1 MICRKVKKMASDI
14 SLKDIIAPHFWNI
27 FNNLKVHN
35 VIYGGRGSTKTSMIA
50 LNIVFNCIS
59 DDDCSAVILRRYQ
72 NLLRNSV
79 YKEIK
84 KACKRLGL
92 VEKVDYYAYVS
103 PMQIVFANGNTIY
116 FASGDDYEAVK
127 GMTDEN
133 KSIKKVWFEELTGW
147 DNADEI
153 DQIIATFTRGNSTYF
168 NAFYSY
174 NPPKNRFHWVNL
186 WKESKLLRDDYLF
199 SESDYRTVP
208 KNWLGP
214 IFIDEAERLKKYDE
228 KRYRWIYLGEVI
240 GIEGLIYNPD
250 LLVIENPNYIEENK
264 LRILYVDFAIDC
276 GHQTSATSCGAYGY
290 ATDGRWYR
298 LDTYYYS
305 PHEKTRKKAPS
316 ELAQDLFDFRNYI
329 CKKYNTIVDTET
341 IDSAEGALR
350 NQYFAMFG
358 IKLTPVNKGKDKEEL
373 IEYSQDFLD
382 TGKYVILNT
391 PNNWIHIKEM
401 KNYMWVKD
409 SVEKGK
415 PVPDKEEKELTGET
429 YYNTHTNDYSYYYAE
444 HSCDDFQ
451 YYVKN
456 NLQKL
461 GLEA

>member
-1 MICRKVKKMASDI
+1 MASDI
-14 SLKDIIAPHFWNI
+14 SLKDIIAPHFYNI

-92 VEKVDYYAYVS
+92 VEKVDYCAYVS

-147 DNADEI
+147 DDADEI

-214 IFIDEAERLKKYDE
+214 IFIKEAERLKKYDE

-250 LLVIENPNYIEENK
+250 LFIIEKPNYIEENK

-305 PHEKTRKKAPS
+305 PHEKSRKKAPS

-358 IKLTPVNKGKDKEEL
+358 IELTPVNKGKDKEEL

-409 SVEKGK
+409 SVKKGK

>member
-1 MICRKVKKMASDI
+1 MASDI

-92 VEKVDYYAYVS
+92 VEKVDYCAYVS
-103 PMQIVFANGNTIY
+103 PMQIVFDNGNTIY

-147 DNADEI
+147 DDADEI

-250 LLVIENPNYIEENK
+250 LLIIEKPNYIEENK

-316 ELAQDLFDFRNYI
+316 ELAQDIFDFRNYI

>member
-1 MICRKVKKMASDI
+1 MAKVSI
-14 SLKDIIAPHFWNI
+14 RDIIAPHFWNT
-27 FNNLKVHN
+27 FNSKKPHQ
-35 VIYGGRGSTKTSMIA
+35 IYAGGRASTKTSQIA
-50 LNIVFNCIS
+50 IKIDEFNLEYKECNAI
-59 DDDCSAVILRRYQ
+59 IIKRYQ
-72 NLLRNSV
+72 NTIRNSV
-79 YKEIK
+79 FKEIK
-84 KACKRLGL
+84 RALKRLGL
-92 VEKVDYYAYVS
+92 QEDVDYKATVS
-103 PMQIVFANGNTIY
+103 PFQIHIFQTGNNIY
-116 FASGDDYEAVK
+116 FAGGDDYEKVK
-127 GMTDEN
+127 GFIDEDAP
-133 KSIKKVWFEELTGW
+133 IKMVWFEELTEF
-147 DNADEI
+147 DEPDQI
-153 DQIIATFTRGNSTYF
+153 DQIIATFSRGNDDFFITM
-168 NAFYSY
+168 YSY

-186 WKESKLLRDDYLF
+186 WAEKMQQRDDVLY
-199 SESDYRTVP
+199 SHTDYRSVP
-208 KNWLGP
+208 EKWLGKK
-214 IFIDEAERLKKYDE
+214 FIEEAERLKKYDE

-250 LLVIENPNYIEENK
+250 LLIIEEQDYFEKNK

-290 ATDGRWYR
+290 ATDGKWYR

-305 PHEKTRKKAPS
+305 PHEKSRKKAPS
-316 ELAQDLFDFRNYI
+316 ELAQDIFDFRNSI
-329 CKKYNTIVDTET
+329 LKKYNTICDTET

-382 TGKYVILNT
+382 TGKYVILNV

-401 KNYMWVKD
+401 KNYMWMKD

-415 PVPDKEEKELTGET
+415 PVPDKEEKELVGET
-429 YYNTHTNDYSYYYAE
+429 YYNTYTNDYSYYYAE

>member
-1 MICRKVKKMASDI
+1 MNNTID
-14 SLKDIIAPHFWNI
+14 LKDIIAPHFYSC
-27 FNNLKVHN
+27 FNSKKPHQ
-35 VIYGGRGSTKTSMIA
+35 IYAGGRASAKTSMLSIK
-50 LNIVFNCIS
+50 IDEFNLEYKNCNAI
-59 DDDCSAVILRRYQ
+59 IIKRYQ
-72 NLLRNSV
+72 NTIRNSV
-79 YKEIK
+79 FKEIK
-84 KACKRLGL
+84 RALKRLGL
-92 VEKVDYYAYVS
+92 QEGIDYKATVS
-103 PMQIVFANGNTIY
+103 PFQIHIFQTGNNIY
-116 FASGDDYEAVK
+116 FAGGDDYEKVK
-127 GMTDEN
+127 GFIDEDAP
-133 KSIKKVWFEELTGW
+133 IKLVWFEEVTEF
-147 DNADEI
+147 DDSDQI
-153 DQIIATFTRGNSTYF
+153 DQIVATFSRGNDDWF
-168 NAFYSY
+168 CVLYSY

-186 WKESKLLRDDYLF
+186 WAEKMQQRDDVLY
-199 SESDYRTVP
+199 SHTDYRTVP
-208 KNWLGP
+208 KEWLGKK
-214 IFIDEAERLKKYDE
+214 FIEEAERLKQYDE

-250 LLVIENPNYIEENK
+250 LLIIEKPNYIEENK
-264 LRILYVDFAIDC
+264 LRILYVDFSIDC

-305 PHEKTRKKAPS
+305 PHEKSRKKAPS
-316 ELAQDLFDFRNYI
+316 ELAQDIFDFRNYI

-382 TGKYVILNT
+382 TGKYVILDT

-415 PVPDKEEKELTGET
+415 PMPDKEEKELIGEN

-461 GLEA
+461 ELEA

>member
-1 MICRKVKKMASDI
+1 MASDI
-14 SLKDIIAPHFWNI
+14 SLKDIIAPHFYNI

-92 VEKVDYYAYVS
+92 VEKVDYCAYVS

-147 DNADEI
+147 DDADEI

-214 IFIDEAERLKKYDE
+214 IFIEEAERLKKYDE

-250 LLVIENPNYIEENK
+250 LFIIEKPNYIEENK

-305 PHEKTRKKAPS
+305 PHEKSRKKAPS

>member
-1 MICRKVKKMASDI
+1 MASDI

-92 VEKVDYYAYVS
+92 VEKVDYCAYVS

-147 DNADEI
+147 DDADEI

-214 IFIDEAERLKKYDE
+214 IFIEEAERLKKYDE

-250 LLVIENPNYIEENK
+250 LFIIEKPNYIEENK

-305 PHEKTRKKAPS
+305 PHEKSRKKAPS

>member
-1 MICRKVKKMASDI
+1 MNIKIREII
-14 SLKDIIAPHFWNI
+14 SPSFWNI
-27 FNNLKVHN
+27 FNSKSSYMILQ
-35 VIYGGRGSTKTSMIA
+35 GGRGSTKTSLA
-50 LNIVFNCIS
+50 SLKIVYHCIS
-59 DDDCSAVILRRYQ
+59 EENCSVIILRKYQ
-72 NLLRNSV
+72 NTLRNSV
-79 YKEIK
+79 FKEIK
-84 KACKRLGL
+84 KASSRLGL
-92 VEKVDYYAYVS
+92 TDGVDYIANVS
-103 PMQIVFANGNTIY
+103 PMKITFFNGNSIY
-116 FASGDDYEAVK
+116 FAGTDDIEKLKGFIDESRPIKILWIEEASEF
-127 GMTDEN
+127 EN
-133 KSIKKVWFEELTGW
+133 DDDFQQ
-147 DNADEI
+147 A
-153 DQIIATFTRGNSTYF
+153 IATFSRGNNDYF
-168 NAFYSY
+168 ISMFSY
-174 NPPKNRFHWVNL
+174 NPPKNKYSFINIWAD
-186 WKESKLLRDDYLF
+186 KMKLRDDVLF
-199 SESDYRTVP
+199 SHTDYRTVP
-208 KNWLGP
+208 EKWLGKK
-214 IFIDEAERLKKYDE
+214 FIEEAERLKQYDE

-250 LLVIENPNYIEENK
+250 LFIIENPNYIEEKK

-305 PHEKTRKKAPS
+305 PHEKSRKKAPS
-316 ELAQDLFDFRNYI
+316 ELAQDIFNFRTYI
-329 CKKYNTIVDTET
+329 LKKYKTICDTET

-382 TGKYVILNT
+382 TGKYVILDV

>member
-1 MICRKVKKMASDI
+1 MASDI

-103 PMQIVFANGNTIY
+103 PMQIVFTNGNTIY

-147 DNADEI
+147 DDADEI

-250 LLVIENPNYIEENK
+250 LLVIEKPNYIEENK

-401 KNYMWVKD
+401 KNYMWMKD

-429 YYNTHTNDYSYYYAE
+429 YYNTHTNDYSYYFAE

>member
-1 MICRKVKKMASDI
+1 MASDI

-103 PMQIVFANGNTIY
+103 PMQIVFTNGNTIY

-147 DNADEI
+147 DDADEI

-208 KNWLGP
+208 KNWLGS
-214 IFIDEAERLKKYDE
+214 IFIDEAERLKQYDE

-250 LLVIENPNYIEENK
+250 LFIIEEPNYIEKNK

-305 PHEKTRKKAPS
+305 PHEKSRKKAPS
-316 ELAQDLFDFRNYI
+316 ELAQDIFDFRNYI

-382 TGKYVILNT
+382 TGKYVILNV